1 VLFGFLF
8 LQNISQ
14 DQIVTETGF
23 SCPQTR
29 EQVIN
34 MYFLEHRAKLLD
46 VAAFLDR
53 LDRARPN
60 TSSVDF
66 REAALKEAV
75 RILIDG
81 QPQRAKRILDLLSDS
96 TTEIP
101 QSAHGMKGASGAVR
115 GSSGGAT

>member
-1 VLFGFLF
+1 M
-8 LQNISQ
+8 
-14 DQIVTETGF
+14 TEEEY

-34 MYFLEHRAKLLD
+34 MYFMEHRAKLLD

-53 LDRARPN
+53 LDRAAP
-60 TSSVDF
+60 TSNQVDF
-66 REAALKEAV
+66 REGALNDAL

-81 QPQRAKRILDLLSDS
+81 HPQRAKRVLELLSDS
-96 TTEIP
+96 TNVLS

-115 GSSGGAT
+115 SVAGGAK

>member
-1 VLFGFLF
+1 LHNFT
-8 LQNISQ
+8 Q
-14 DQIVTETGF
+14 DQTVAETDF

-34 MYFLEHRAKLLD
+34 TYFMEHRAKLLD

-53 LDRARPN
+53 LDRARPT
-60 TSSVDF
+60 TSTVDF
-66 REAALKEAV
+66 REAALNEAV
-75 RILIDG
+75 RILVDG
-81 QPQRAKRILDLLSDS
+81 QPQRTKRILDLLSDS

-115 GSSGGAT
+115 GNSGGAS

>member
-1 VLFGFLF
+1 MA
-8 LQNISQ
+8 
-14 DQIVTETGF
+14 DQTF

-53 LDRARPN
+53 MDRAQPVLDV
-60 TSSVDF
+60 VDF
-66 REAALKEAV
+66 REAALKQALQ
-75 RILIDG
+75 ILIDG
-81 QPQRAKRILDLLSDS
+81 QPERTKRVLDLLSDS
-96 TTEIP
+96 TAEIP

-115 GSSGGAT
+115 PTVGGAH